1 MEIINR
7 ILNSFVFWAAWII
20 IPLIMEIAPAVG
32 SMFILQ
38 KRKVFPA
45 QDRKPVIYPE
55 ITIIIPVYNSAD
67 TLEACLRSIAES
79 DYPDSC
85 INVFLVNNQSSD
97 NSFFV

>member
-1 MEIINR
+1 M
-7 ILNSFVFWAAWII
+7 FWAAWII

-67 TLEACLRSIAES
+67 TLEAFIYLVAYFVKIVFQ
-79 DYPDSC
+79 SC
-85 INVFLVNNQSSD
+85 EIH
-97 NSFFV
+97 FF

>member
-55 ITIIIPVYNSAD
+55 ITIIIPVYNPRIHWRP
-67 TLEACLRSIAES
+67 ACALLPKVITRTAVSM
-79 DYPDSC
+79 
-85 INVFLVNNQSSD
+85 
-97 NSFFV
+97 FFW